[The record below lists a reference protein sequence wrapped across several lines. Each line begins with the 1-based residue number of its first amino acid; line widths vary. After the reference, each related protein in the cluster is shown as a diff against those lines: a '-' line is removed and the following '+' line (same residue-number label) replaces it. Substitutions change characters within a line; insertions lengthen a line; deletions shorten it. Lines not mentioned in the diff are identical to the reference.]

1 MAAVARP
8 LNILVRAC
16 AVALLGG
23 LLSAGA
29 EAGAAHAADADK
41 AKKSKTIE
49 TAAVFPGV
57 GRLNQAVEVP
67 KVLSDADRK
76 LYRELFA
83 LEAAGNQ
90 AEADRLIGRLAD
102 PILTG
107 DLLAARFLSSTYKT
121 TYAELQNWLGRYADL
136 ADAPAIYKLALSK
149 RPKGAIA
156 PRKPLAALGG
166 KDKVRSNAKEIAC
179 SGAANLTALDA
190 ARDALTDGHDKEA
203 LAKAEK
209 AAASGQCMEAVW
221 VSGLAAFR
229 LKNDDLARK
238 HFEALAE
245 APGVPAALVSASAFW
260 ASRVHLR
267 AGRPQFVSHWLGAAA
282 DHPRTFY
289 GLLAQRA
296 LGVPMGLDFEREPF
310 TEADYEAVGDLPRVR
325 HAVALIEAGQR
336 ARAETLLKQIGQHA
350 APPVRRAVVTLAES
364 LGVVGLQAMIER
376 TSGRRGAWRD
386 ESAAYP
392 VPDWAPVNGRPIDR
406 ALVFALIKSESGFQV
421 RAQNPTG
428 AYGVMQLMPATAR
441 FAAKRAGVSKV
452 NKAALSDPEVNIALG
467 QSYIEYLA
475 KTPEVGGDLF
485 RLIAAYNAGPKAVER
500 WQKAR
505 KKGADPL
512 MFIESL
518 PWRETRELIEQVVAD
533 YWIYK
538 LRFGHD
544 TPSLDAVAGN
554 KWPTYE
560 GKREKVAVK
569 DGKD

>member
-8 LNILVRAC
+8 LNIIVRAC
-16 AVALLGG
+16 ALVALAA
-23 LLSAGA
+23 LLWAG
-29 EAGAAHAADADK
+29 GAAGTVHAADK
-41 AKKSKTIE
+41 AKKSKPIE
-49 TAAVFPGV
+49 TAAIYPGV
-57 GRLNQAVEVP
+57 GKLNQAVKVP
-67 KVLSDADRK
+67 EVLSDADRK
-76 LYRELFA
+76 LYRELFV
-83 LEAAGNQ
+83 LEADGRQ
-90 AEADRLIGRLAD
+90 AEADRLIGRLRD

-107 DLLAARFLSSTYKT
+107 DLLAVRFLSSNYKT
-121 TYAELQNWLGRYADL
+121 TYAELKSWLARYADL
-136 ADAPAIYKLALSK
+136 ADAPKIYKLAMSK
-149 RPKGAIA
+149 RPKGEVA
-156 PRKPLAALGG
+156 PRKPVAGLGG
-166 KDKVRSNAKEIAC
+166 KDRVRSNAKEIAC
-179 SGAANLTALDA
+179 NGSGNLAALDA
-190 ARDALTDGHDKEA
+190 ARDALSAGRDKET
-203 LAKAEK
+203 LTLAEK
-209 AAASGQCMEAVW
+209 AAASGQCVEAVW
-221 VSGLAAFR
+221 ISGLAAFR
-229 LKNDDLARK
+229 LGNDDLARR
-238 HFEALAE
+238 HFEGLAE
-245 APGVPAALVSASAFW
+245 APGVPAALTSAAAFW

-296 LGVPMGLDFEREPF
+296 LGVPMALDFEREPF
-310 TEADYEAVGDLPRVR
+310 TDADYSAVGDLPRVR
-325 HAVALIEAGQR
+325 HAVALMEVGQR
-336 ARAETLLKQIGQHA
+336 ARAETLLRQIGQRA

-376 TSGRRGAWRD
+376 TSGKRGAWRD

-392 VPDWAPVNGRPIDR
+392 VPDWEPVNGRPIDR
-406 ALVFALIKSESGFQV
+406 ALVFALIKSESGFQA

-441 FAAKRAGVSKV
+441 FAAKRAGITKV

-467 QSYIEYLA
+467 QSYIEYLT

-500 WQKAR
+500 WNKAR

-518 PWRETRELIEQVVAD
+518 PSRETRELVEQVVAD

-544 TPSLDAVAGN
+544 IPSLDAVASN
-554 KWPTYE
+554 QWPKYE
-560 GKREKVAVK
+560 AKRETLA
-569 DGKD
+569 GKNGQD